1 MEPTS
6 SPSWM
11 PRVSNARRPCIER
24 YRDQSIG
31 LADAS
36 IVVLAESLSPRE
48 PDSVTSFSA
57 RDRGVTVMV
66 RITLRFSGGAQRRPL
81 HAVVMRHFELP
92 CTSAGGHARHVSS
105 PAIAEPTATRIVA
118 AIPPP

>member
-1 MEPTS
+1 
-6 SPSWM
+6 M
-11 PRVSNARRPCIER
+11 PRISNARRPCIER

-48 PDSVTSFSA
+48 LDSVTSFSA

-66 RITLRFSGGAQRRPL
+66 RITTDLPITCGPRSGPSGA
-81 HAVVMRHFELP
+81 
-92 CTSAGGHARHVSS
+92 SAG
-105 PAIAEPTATRIVA
+105 
-118 AIPPP
+118 